1 MAAITIVIEAEG
13 RKNRYKLETTAEVLD
28 LFLEIRKKEKPKTI
42 CWDSDCIEVTFNE
55 RKESGLCVKRLRA
68 DPRTK
73 SLKVAG

>member
-13 RKNRYKLETTAEVLD
+13 KKDRYKLETTAEVLD
-28 LFLEIRKKEKPKTI
+28 LFLEIREKEKPKTI
-42 CWDSDCIEVTFNE
+42 CWASDSIEITFNE

-68 DPRTK
+68 DSRTK